1 MLHGGRHNQ
10 GRVAAES
17 ARQFGVGDDLHRC
30 LRRGDL
36 ARLQGQLGTGLP
48 GNRGLHHRRH
58 DAGVG
63 DDQGHTEWIAPGNVR
78 GQQLSRQHRIGN
90 QRRDL
95 DQRVGGAGRE
105 CQRQSSQCA
114 GGVVVALP
122 RIQRQRLLQ
131 HGQVVGLDHQRH
143 RLRQIAGVGHRT
155 VDLDQIAGPIG
166 RAVGF
171 QRQRG
176 IAIVDVEGIFGRSE
190 GLAGAAVGAAPEQ
203 QAAGG
208 VQRADQL

>member
-1 MLHGGRHNQ
+1 M
-10 GRVAAES
+10 
-17 ARQFGVGDDLHRC
+17 
-30 LRRGDL
+30 
-36 ARLQGQLGTGLP
+36 
-48 GNRGLHHRRH
+48 
-58 DAGVG
+58 
-63 DDQGHTEWIAPGNVR
+63 
-78 GQQLSRQHRIGN
+78 
-90 QRRDL
+90 
-95 DQRVGGAGRE
+95 
-105 CQRQSSQCA
+105 
-114 GGVVVALP
+114 
-122 RIQRQRLLQ
+122 LQ
-131 HGQVVGLDHQRH
+131 HGQVVGLDHQRQ

-190 GLAGAAVGAAPEQ
+190 GLAGAAVGATPEQ